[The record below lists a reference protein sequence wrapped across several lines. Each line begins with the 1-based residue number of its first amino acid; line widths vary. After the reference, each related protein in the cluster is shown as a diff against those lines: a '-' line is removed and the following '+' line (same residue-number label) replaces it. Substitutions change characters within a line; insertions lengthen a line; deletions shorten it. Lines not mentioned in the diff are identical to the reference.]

1 MLSRNEQPRS
11 LAQVGYLAHSVE
23 YQLIRMATYVR
34 GPMVTDDN
42 RAELLAALEYG
53 DLKVTGR
60 LVDASNATLFG
71 EITVGEVSLN
81 CIYKPVTGERPLW
94 DFPDGTL
101 ANREYAS
108 YLISE
113 AMNFNCVPPTLLR
126 DGPFGWGMVQLWI
139 DIDEEIDLAELYR
152 QDLPKLRNL
161 ALFDVVVNNTD
172 RKIGHL
178 LPISDGHIF
187 GCDHGVTFHVDD
199 KLRTV
204 LWQWEQQPL
213 SENELQVIRNLGDS
227 LTGELGNALA
237 DLITAD
243 ELHALKLRVLRLASE
258 KVFPSP
264 SPDWPA
270 VPWPPF

>member
-1 MLSRNEQPRS
+1 
-11 LAQVGYLAHSVE
+11 
-23 YQLIRMATYVR
+23 
-34 GPMVTDDN
+34 MVTADN
-42 RAELLAALEYG
+42 RDEILAALGYG

-71 EITVGEVSLN
+71 EITVGENSFN

-101 ANREYAS
+101 ANREYAA

-113 AMNFNCVPPTLLR
+113 AMQLDCVPPTLLR
-126 DGPFGWGMVQLWI
+126 EGPFGFGMVQLWI
-139 DIDEEIDLAELYR
+139 DIDEDVDLAELYR
-152 QDLPKLRNL
+152 QDVPGLRNL
-161 ALFDVVVNNTD
+161 ALFDVVINNTD

-178 LPISDGHIF
+178 LPTIDGHIY
-187 GCDHGVTFHVDD
+187 GCDHGVTFHSED

-204 LWQWEQQPL
+204 LWQWEQQTLIPSEIATL
-213 SENELQVIRNLGDS
+213 NLLQSKLENE
-227 LTGELGNALA
+227 TGEALSH
-237 DLITAD
+237 LITA
-243 ELHALKLRVLRLASE
+243 EEVSALKERVARLQTT